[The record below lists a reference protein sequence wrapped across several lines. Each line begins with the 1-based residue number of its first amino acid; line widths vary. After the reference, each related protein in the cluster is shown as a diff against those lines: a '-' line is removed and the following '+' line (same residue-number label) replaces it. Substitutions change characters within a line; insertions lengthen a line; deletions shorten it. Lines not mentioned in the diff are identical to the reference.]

1 MDRYLPNGR
10 TITGMGW
17 RTRQTGLVFLI
28 LSLVTSRAD
37 NSEDLQNGLDGA
49 MMVVA
54 VLILNVLHMGFL
66 LPRKPVWKGVL

>member
-1 MDRYLPNGR
+1 MGR
-10 TITGMGW
+10 
-17 RTRQTGLVFLI
+17 RTHQAGQVFI
-28 LSLVTSRAD
+28 LFPVTSVAD
-37 NSEDLQNGLDGA
+37 NPEGLQNGLDGA

>member
-1 MDRYLPNGR
+1 
-10 TITGMGW
+10 MGNSSS
-17 RTRQTGLVFLI
+17 RVSLI
-28 LSLVTSRAD
+28 FFPVTSRAD
-37 NSEDLQNGLDGA
+37 NLEGLQNGLDGA